1 MNKIT
6 RTSYTCS
13 HVSLYLC
20 GLSHSQKCACSMV
33 AILSWGPS
41 LLSLP
46 RTQPLP
52 APPTGLLY
60 THAEWS
66 PRADSLAPHSS
77 AHRFPAIPLSPCY
90 TICPGSRLG

>member
-1 MNKIT
+1 MLPCFPVPVWFIT
-6 RTSYTCS
+6 LSKMCLFHGS
-13 HVSLYLC
+13 HPEL
-20 GLSHSQKCACSMV
+20 
-33 AILSWGPS
+33 GPS

-77 AHRFPAIPLSPCY
+77 AHRYPAIPLSPCY
-90 TICPGSRLG
+90 TICPGSSLG